1 MKRRTL
7 LAAGVGAAAALTGC
21 VQAKSSGGATA
32 PGGGGSGPLTFSS
45 YAFQD
50 PTVKAVEAIVKA
62 WNDSH
67 ADSPVTL
74 QKVDPNSVHDKL
86 VTQFAG
92 GAAPDIIHNEA
103 ADLAGFTRQGFLAD
117 LGPLVP
123 AELKSSIPQ
132 STWDACTFDGKL
144 TGVPTIAQLYVVF
157 ANTKLLKEAG
167 LQVPGS
173 GENWT
178 WQQFADNARKLTN
191 GDRAGFAW
199 GMKSP
204 TAGLLSTGLNFDAK
218 YFYGNEAK
226 PELRIGEPEL
236 QIPRLVRQLLQDKS
250 MAQNSVSL
258 SGSDVLPGFFGGK
271 YATFMGG
278 NYQAT
283 QVAQKAP
290 QGFEWTM
297 LPPLKGTTVAQAAN
311 PQTLSVSRQSKNP
324 QKAMEFIAF
333 FCQAKNLA
341 QFAEGDALIPVSPAA
356 AAQVKSD
363 LGGKFGWNAQL
374 DNADKLFA
382 AAPMTKAEKYSQWRS
397 ETGNPTFQEFFSM
410 KIDEATMVKRLTDG
424 WQKANA

>member
-1 MKRRTL
+1 MKRRTF
-7 LAAGVGAAAALTGC
+7 LAAGIGAATALTGC
-21 VQAKSSGGATA
+21 VQAKSSGGAGGA
-32 PGGGGSGPLTFSS
+32 GGGGGPLTFSS
-45 YAFQD
+45 YAFQE

-62 WNDSH
+62 WND
-67 ADSPVTL
+67 ANPDTQVNL

-92 GAAPDIIHNEA
+92 GTAPDIIHNEA
-103 ADLAGFTRQGFLAD
+103 ADLAGFSRQGFLAD
-117 LGPLVP
+117 LGPLLP

-132 STWDACTFDGKL
+132 PSWDACTFDGKI

-157 ANTKLLKEAG
+157 ANTKMLGEAG
-167 LQVPGS
+167 IQVPGA
-173 GENWT
+173 GQNWT
-178 WQQFADNARKLTN
+178 WQQFTENVRKLTS

-236 QIPRLVRQLLQDKS
+236 QIPRMVHKMLQDKT
-250 MAQNSVSL
+250 MAANSVSL

-297 LPPLKGTTVAQAAN
+297 LPPLQGTGVAQAAN
-311 PQTLSVSRQSKNP
+311 PQTLSVARQSKNQ
-324 QKAMEFIAF
+324 QKAVEFIAF
-333 FCQAKNLA
+333 FCQAENLA

-356 AAQVKSD
+356 AQQVKTD
-363 LGGKFGWNAQL
+363 LGGKYGWDAQL
-374 DNADKLFA
+374 QNSDKLFA
-382 AAPMTKAEKYSQWRS
+382 AAPMTKADKYSQWRS
-397 ETGNPTFQEFFSM
+397 ETGNPTFQEFFSL
-410 KIDEATMVKRLTDG
+410 KIDEATMIKRLTDG